1 MAPTND
7 VETAADGSGET
18 FENYADVLREDPLVY
33 LFGDH
38 AKTRLLIALLQA
50 PEPLS
55 PSQIVEQADL
65 ESRTSW
71 YRNKDDLLATG
82 LVEQVDKV
90 GNSPRFDLAVE
101 DDRVEWLEK
110 LRDFTVEPLK
120 ESREDD
126 E

>member
-1 MAPTND
+1 MPPTND
-7 VETAADGSGET
+7 IDAAADGGGET
-18 FENYADVLREDPLVY
+18 IDNYPDALREDPLVY

-38 AKTRLLIALLQA
+38 AKTRLLVALLQS
-50 PEPLS
+50 PEPLN

-71 YRNKDDLLATG
+71 YRNKDDLFATG

-90 GNSPRFDLAVE
+90 GNSPKYDIAVD

-110 LRDFTVEPLK
+110 LRDFTVQPLN
-120 ESREDD
+120 ESREDG